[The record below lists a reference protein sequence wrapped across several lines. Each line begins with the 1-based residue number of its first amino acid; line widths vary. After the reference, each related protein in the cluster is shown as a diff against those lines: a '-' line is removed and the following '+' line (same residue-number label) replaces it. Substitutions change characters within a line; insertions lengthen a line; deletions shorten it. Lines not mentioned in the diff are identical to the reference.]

1 MGNGTE
7 LGRVRGLGSA
17 HSGAH
22 HWWQERL
29 SGALALIPVA
39 FLLASLLLLPDLDYR
54 TVREWAAQPLP
65 ALALAALLLS
75 SLWHNRLGLRVF
87 IEDYAHVTSNRI
99 AILVALDVLTY
110 AAGLYGLYALVRI
123 ALSTTGAA

>member
-22 HWWQERL
+22 HWWMERI
-29 SGALALIPVA
+29 SGVFALIPTV
-39 FLLASLLLLPDLDYR
+39 FLLVSLLLLPDLQYA
-54 TVREWAAQPLP
+54 TMREWIGRPLP
-65 ALALAALLLS
+65 AIAMTALLIT

-87 IEDYAHVTSNRI
+87 IEDYAHVPSNRI
-99 AILVALDVLTY
+99 AILLLLDIVTY
-110 AAGLYGLYALVRI
+110 AAAFFGLYCLVRL
-123 ALSTTGAA
+123 ALGGAA

>member
-22 HWWQERL
+22 HWWQERI
-29 SGALALIPVA
+29 SGAIALIPVV
-39 FLLASLLLLPDLDYR
+39 FLLVSLLLLPDLGYA
-54 TVREWAAQPLP
+54 TVREWAGRPLP
-65 ALALAALLLS
+65 ALALAALVLG

-87 IEDYAHVTSNRI
+87 IEDYAHVRSNRI
-99 AILVALDVLTY
+99 AIMLLLDIATY
-110 AAGLYGLYALVRI
+110 AAGLFGLYCLVRI
-123 ALSTTGAA
+123 ALSTGAA

>member
-22 HWWQERL
+22 HWWQERI
-29 SGALALIPVA
+29 SGALALIPVV
-39 FLLASLLLLPDLDYR
+39 FLLMSLLLLPDLQFA
-54 TVREWAAQPLP
+54 TVRDWAGEPLP
-65 ALALAALLLS
+65 ALALAALVLT

-87 IEDYAHVTSNRI
+87 IEDYAHVRSNRI
-99 AILVALDVLTY
+99 AIMLLLDVVTY
-110 AAGLYGLYALVRI
+110 AAGLFALYSLVRI
-123 ALSTTGAA
+123 ALAGAA

>member
-22 HWWQERL
+22 HWWQERI
-29 SGALALIPVA
+29 SGALALIPVV
-39 FLLASLLLLPDLDYR
+39 FLLVSILLLPDLSYA
-54 TVREWAAQPLP
+54 TVREWVGQPLP
-65 ALALAALLLS
+65 ALALAALVLT

-87 IEDYAHVTSNRI
+87 IEDYAHVRSNRI
-99 AILVALDVLTY
+99 AILLALDVATWG
-110 AAGLYGLYALVRI
+110 AGIFALYCLVRI
-123 ALSTTGAA
+123 ALGAPA

>member
-22 HWWQERL
+22 HWWQERI
-29 SGALALIPVA
+29 SGALALIPVM
-39 FLLASLLLLPDLDYR
+39 FLLVSILLLPDLSYG
-54 TVREWAAQPLP
+54 TVRKWAGEPLP
-65 ALALAALLLS
+65 ALALAALLLT

-87 IEDYAHVTSNRI
+87 IEDYAHVRSNRI
-99 AILVALDVLTY
+99 ATLLFLDVATW
-110 AAGLYGLYALVRI
+110 AAGIFALYCLVRI
-123 ALSTTGAA
+123 ALSTGAA

>member
-17 HSGAH
+17 QSGAH

-29 SGALALIPVA
+29 SGALALVPVV
-39 FLLASLLLLPDLDYR
+39 FLLVSLLLLPDLGYA
-54 TVREWAAQPLP
+54 TVREWAGQPLS
-65 ALALAALLLS
+65 ALALAALLLT

-87 IEDYAHVTSNRI
+87 VEDYAHVASNRI
-99 AILVALDVLTY
+99 AILILLDVATY
-110 AAGLYGLYALVRI
+110 AAGLFGLYALVRI
-123 ALSTTGAA
+123 ALSTGAA

>member
-22 HWWQERL
+22 QWWQERV
-29 SGALALIPVA
+29 SGALALIPIV
-39 FLLASLLLLPDLDYR
+39 FLLVSIFLLPDLQYA
-54 TVREWAAQPLP
+54 TVREWAGRPLP
-65 ALALAALLLS
+65 ALALAALVLA

-87 IEDYAHVTSNRI
+87 IEDYAHVASNRI
-99 AILVALDVLTY
+99 AIMLVLDVLTF
-110 AAGLYGLYALVRI
+110 AAGLFALYCLVRL
-123 ALSTTGAA
+123 ALSGAA

>member
-22 HWWQERL
+22 HWWQERI
-29 SGALALIPVA
+29 SGAVALVPVV
-39 FLLASLLLLPDLDYR
+39 FVLVSILLLPDLSYA
-54 TVREWAAQPLP
+54 TVRDWAAQPLP
-65 ALALAALLLS
+65 ALALAALVLA

-87 IEDYAHVTSNRI
+87 IEDYAHVRSNRI
-99 AILVALDVLTY
+99 AIMLLLDIVTW
-110 AAGLYGLYALVRI
+110 AAGLFALYCLVRI
-123 ALSTTGAA
+123 ALSTGAA

>member
-22 HWWQERL
+22 HWWQERV
-29 SGALALIPVA
+29 SGALALIPVV
-39 FLLASLLLLPDLDYR
+39 FLLVSILLLPDLEYA
-54 TVREWAAQPLP
+54 TVRDWASQPLP
-65 ALALAALLLS
+65 ALALAALVLS

-87 IEDYAHVTSNRI
+87 IEDYAHVASNRI
-99 AILVALDVLTY
+99 AILLVLDVLTY
-110 AAGLYGLYALVRI
+110 AAGLFGLYALVRI
-123 ALSTTGAA
+123 ALSTGAA

>member
-22 HWWQERL
+22 HWWQERI
-29 SGALALIPVA
+29 SGALALIPVV
-39 FLLASLLLLPDLDYR
+39 FLLVSILLLPDLGYT
-54 TVREWAAQPLP
+54 TVREWAGEPLP
-65 ALALAALLLS
+65 ALALAALVLT

-87 IEDYAHVTSNRI
+87 IEDYAHVRSNRI
-99 AILVALDVLTY
+99 AILLLLDIATY
-110 AAGLYGLYALVRI
+110 AAGIFALYCLVRI
-123 ALSTTGAA
+123 ALSTGAA

>member
-22 HWWQERL
+22 HWWQERI
-29 SGALALIPVA
+29 SGALALIPIA
-39 FLLASLLLLPDLDYR
+39 FLLISLFLLPDFGFETLRD
-54 TVREWAAQPLP
+54 WAARPLP
-65 ALALAALLLS
+65 ALALAALVLT

-87 IEDYAHVTSNRI
+87 IEDYAHVRSNRI
-99 AILVALDVLTY
+99 AILLLVDVLTY
-110 AAGLYGLYALVRI
+110 AAGLFALYCLARI
-123 ALSTTGAA
+123 AFAGAA

>member
-22 HWWQERL
+22 HWWQERI
-29 SGALALIPVA
+29 SGALTLVPVV
-39 FLLASLLLLPDLDYR
+39 FLLVSIFLLPDLSYP
-54 TVREWAAQPLP
+54 TVRDWAGQPLP
-65 ALALAALLLS
+65 ALALAALVLT

-87 IEDYAHVTSNRI
+87 IEDYAHVRSNRI
-99 AILVALDVLTY
+99 AILLLVDVLTY
-110 AAGLYGLYALVRI
+110 AAGLFALYCLVRI
-123 ALSTTGAA
+123 ALSTGAA

>member
-22 HWWQERL
+22 HWWQERV
-29 SGALALIPVA
+29 SGALALIPVV
-39 FLLASLLLLPDLDYR
+39 FLLASLLLLPDLSYA
-54 TVREWAAQPLP
+54 TVRDWAAQPLP
-65 ALALAALLLS
+65 ALALAALVLA

-87 IEDYAHVTSNRI
+87 IEDYAHVAANRI
-99 AILVALDVLTY
+99 ALLLLVDILTY
-110 AAGLYGLYALVRI
+110 AAGLFALYCLVRI
-123 ALSTTGAA
+123 ALGGDA

>member
-22 HWWQERL
+22 HWWQERI
-29 SGALALIPVA
+29 SGALALIPVV
-39 FLLASLLLLPDLDYR
+39 FLLVSLILLPDLQFA
-54 TVREWAAQPLP
+54 TVREWAGEPLP
-65 ALALAALLLS
+65 ALALAALVLT

-87 IEDYAHVTSNRI
+87 IEDYAHVRSNRI
-99 AILVALDVLTY
+99 AIMLLLDVATW
-110 AAGLYGLYALVRI
+110 AAGLFALYCLVRI
-123 ALSTTGAA
+123 ALAGAA

>member
-22 HWWQERL
+22 HWWQERV
-29 SGALALIPVA
+29 SGAVALIPVA
-39 FLLASLLLLPDLDYR
+39 FLLVSILLLPDLSYA

-65 ALALAALLLS
+65 ALALAALVLA

-87 IEDYAHVTSNRI
+87 IEDYAHVRSNRI
-99 AILVALDVLTY
+99 AIMLLLDIATW
-110 AAGLYGLYALVRI
+110 AAGLFALYCLVRI
-123 ALSTTGAA
+123 ALGGAA